1 MYIAEKIK
9 VMKQNK
15 KSKSGFLKYFLFFIA
30 ALIILYLAGPTVEKP
45 QSDAY
50 VAPTEHTLSLEQ
62 LEKQINDAE
71 SQVDYLKPDNE
82 SRILWANPDSI
93 YKTEYV
99 LLYLHGFSASPKEG
113 YPINYDF
120 GKHYGMNT
128 YIPRLYGHGL
138 DSPDNLVDMTPD
150 KLINSAK
157 EALEIA
163 RQLGD
168 KVIIMSTSTGGTL
181 SLLLAAANPD
191 IFAQILYSPNIEI
204 KDNSSKILTF
214 PWGLQLGRLI
224 AGEYLIYDDEPEV
237 QKYWQ
242 SKYRIEGVVYLQS
255 LVENTMKKT
264 TFEKINQP
272 LFLGY
277 YYKNDLENDP
287 TVKVSAML
295 KMFNEIET
303 PNALKKAH
311 AFPEV
316 GVHPL
321 ASGIKS
327 KNIEAVRAETYKFA
341 EEILKLNPIKD

>member
-1 MYIAEKIK
+1 M
-9 VMKQNK
+9 
-15 KSKSGFLKYFLFFIA
+15 KSKITKFFLYLIA
-30 ALIILYLAGPTVEKP
+30 ALIVLFLVGPKVEKP
-45 QSDAY
+45 SVDGF
-50 VAPTEHTLSLEQ
+50 VAPVEQTISLSE
-62 LEKQINDAE
+62 LEKQINDSEAK
-71 SQVDYLKPDNE
+71 VKYLKPDNE
-82 SRILWANPDSI
+82 SRILWANADSL

-128 YIPRLYGHGL
+128 YIPRLYAHGL
-138 DSPDNLVDMTPD
+138 DSPANLLDMTPD

-157 EALEIA
+157 EALTVA

-181 SLLLAAANPD
+181 SLLLAAENPD
-191 IFAQILYSPNIEI
+191 IFAQILYSPNIQI
-204 KDNSSKILTF
+204 KDDNSKILTY
-214 PWGLQLGRLI
+214 PWGLNLGKMI
-224 AGEYLIYDDEPEV
+224 AGETLVYDDEPEV

-242 SKYRIEGVVYLQS
+242 STYRIEGVVYLQS
-255 LVENTMKKT
+255 LVENTMIKS
-264 TFEKINQP
+264 TFEKVNQP

-277 YYKNDLENDP
+277 YYKNETEQDP

-295 KMFNEIET
+295 DMFNQVST
-303 PNALKKAH
+303 PDELKRKH
-311 AFPEV
+311 AFPNV

-327 KNIEAVRAETYKFA
+327 KNIDAVRDETYKFA
-341 EEILKLNPIKD
+341 EEILKLKPIQEN

>member
-1 MYIAEKIK
+1 M
-9 VMKQNK
+9 
-15 KSKSGFLKYFLFFIA
+15 KSKITKFFFFLFA
-30 ALIILYLAGPTVEKP
+30 AILVLFLVGPKVEKP
-45 QSDAY
+45 SVNGY
-50 VAPTEHTLSLEQ
+50 VAPIDQTLSLSE
-62 LEKQINDAE
+62 LELQINNAE
-71 SQVDYLKPDNE
+71 AQVEYLKPDNE
-82 SRILWANPDSI
+82 SRILWANTDSL

-120 GKHYGMNT
+120 GKHYGINT

-138 DSPDNLVDMTPD
+138 DSPSNLLDMTPD

-157 EALEIA
+157 EALNIA

-181 SLLLAAANPD
+181 SLLLAAENPD
-191 IFAQILYSPNIEI
+191 IFAQILFAPNIQI
-204 KDNSSKILTF
+204 KDDNSKILTY
-214 PWGLQLGRLI
+214 PWGLNLGKLI
-224 AGEYLIYDDEPEV
+224 AGETIVYDDDAET

-242 SKYRIEGVVYLQS
+242 SSYRIEGVVYLQS
-255 LVENTMKKT
+255 LVENTMT
-264 TFEKINQP
+264 ESVFEKVKQP

-277 YYKNDLENDP
+277 YYKNETENDP

-295 KMFNEIET
+295 EMFEQIST
-303 PNALKKAH
+303 PTELKREH

-327 KNIEAVRAETYKFA
+327 KNIDAVRNETYKFA
-341 EEILKLNPIKD
+341 EEILKLKPIQE

>member
-1 MYIAEKIK
+1 M
-9 VMKQNK
+9 
-15 KSKSGFLKYFLFFIA
+15 KSKITKFFFFLFA
-30 ALIILYLAGPTVEKP
+30 AILVLFLVGPKVEKP
-45 QSDAY
+45 SVDGY
-50 VAPTEHTLSLEQ
+50 VAPIEQTLSLSE
-62 LEKQINDAE
+62 LELQINNAE
-71 SQVDYLKPDNE
+71 AQVEYLKPDNE
-82 SRILWANPDSI
+82 SRILWANADSL

-120 GKHYGMNT
+120 GKHYGINT

-138 DSPDNLVDMTPD
+138 DSPSNLLDMTPD

-157 EALEIA
+157 EALNIA

-181 SLLLAAANPD
+181 SLLLAAENSD
-191 IFAQILYSPNIEI
+191 IFAQILFAPNIQI
-204 KDNSSKILTF
+204 KDDNSKILTY
-214 PWGLQLGRLI
+214 PWGLNLGKMI
-224 AGEYLIYDDEPEV
+224 AGETIVYDDDAET

-242 SKYRIEGVVYLQS
+242 SSYRIEGVVYLQS
-255 LVENTMKKT
+255 LVENTMT
-264 TFEKINQP
+264 ESVFEKVKQP

-277 YYKNDLENDP
+277 YYKNETENDP

-295 KMFNEIET
+295 EMFEQIST
-303 PNALKKAH
+303 PTELKREH

-327 KNIEAVRAETYKFA
+327 KNIDAVRNETYKFA
-341 EEILKLNPIKD
+341 EEILKLKPIQE

>member
-1 MYIAEKIK
+1 M
-9 VMKQNK
+9 
-15 KSKSGFLKYFLFFIA
+15 KSKITKFFFFLFA
-30 ALIILYLAGPTVEKP
+30 AILVLFLVGPKVEKP
-45 QSDAY
+45 SIDGY
-50 VAPTEHTLSLEQ
+50 VAPIEQTLSLSE
-62 LEKQINDAE
+62 LELQINNAE
-71 SQVDYLKPDNE
+71 AQVEYLKPDNE
-82 SRILWANPDSI
+82 SRILWANTDSL

-120 GKHYGMNT
+120 GKHYGINT

-138 DSPDNLVDMTPD
+138 DSPSNLLDMTPD

-157 EALEIA
+157 EALNIA

-181 SLLLAAANPD
+181 SLLLAAENPD
-191 IFAQILYSPNIEI
+191 IFAQILFAPNIQI
-204 KDNSSKILTF
+204 KDDNSKILTY
-214 PWGLQLGRLI
+214 PWGLNLGKMI
-224 AGEYLIYDDEPEV
+224 AGETIVYDDDAET

-242 SKYRIEGVVYLQS
+242 SSYRIEGVVYLQS
-255 LVENTMKKT
+255 LVENTMT
-264 TFEKINQP
+264 ESVFEKVKQP

-277 YYKNDLENDP
+277 YYKNETENDP

-295 KMFNEIET
+295 EMFEQIST
-303 PNALKKAH
+303 PTELKREH

-327 KNIEAVRAETYKFA
+327 KNIDAVRNETYKFA
-341 EEILKLNPIKD
+341 EEILKLKPIQE

>member
-1 MYIAEKIK
+1 M
-9 VMKQNK
+9 
-15 KSKSGFLKYFLFFIA
+15 KSKLTKFFLFLIA
-30 ALIILYLAGPTVEKP
+30 ALFVLFLVGPKVEKP
-45 QSDAY
+45 SVDGFVTPIEQ
-50 VAPTEHTLSLEQ
+50 TLSLHE
-62 LEKQINDAE
+62 LELQINTTEA
-71 SQVDYLKPDNE
+71 QVEYLKPDNE
-82 SRILWANPDSI
+82 SRILWANADSL

-120 GKHYGMNT
+120 GKHYGINT

-138 DSPDNLVDMTPD
+138 DSPANLVDMTPD

-157 EALEIA
+157 EALNVA

-181 SLLLAAANPD
+181 SLLLAAENPD
-191 IFAQILYSPNIEI
+191 IFAQILFSPNIQI
-204 KDNSSKILTF
+204 KDDNSKILTY
-214 PWGLQLGRLI
+214 PWGLTLGKMI
-224 AGEYLIYDDEPEV
+224 AGETLEYDDKPEV

-242 SKYRIEGVVYLQS
+242 SSYRIEGVVYLQS
-255 LVENTMKKT
+255 LVENTMTESTFKKV
-264 TFEKINQP
+264 KQP

-277 YYKNDLENDP
+277 YYKNETENDP

-295 KMFNEIET
+295 EMFEQIST
-303 PNALKKAH
+303 PAELKRKH
-311 AFPEV
+311 AFPDV

-327 KNIEAVRAETYKFA
+327 KNIDAVRNETYKFA
-341 EEILKLNPIKD
+341 EDILKLKPIQE

>member
-1 MYIAEKIK
+1 M
-9 VMKQNK
+9 
-15 KSKSGFLKYFLFFIA
+15 KSKITKFFFFLFA
-30 ALIILYLAGPTVEKP
+30 AILVLFLVGPKVEKP
-45 QSDAY
+45 SVDGY
-50 VAPTEHTLSLEQ
+50 VAPIDQTLSLSE
-62 LEKQINDAE
+62 LELQINNAE
-71 SQVDYLKPDNE
+71 AQVEYLKPDNE
-82 SRILWANPDSI
+82 SRILWANADSL

-120 GKHYGMNT
+120 GKHYGINT

-138 DSPDNLVDMTPD
+138 DSPSNLLDMTPD

-157 EALEIA
+157 EALNIA

-181 SLLLAAANPD
+181 SLLLAAENPD
-191 IFAQILYSPNIEI
+191 IFAQILFAPNIQI
-204 KDNSSKILTF
+204 KDDNSKILTY
-214 PWGLQLGRLI
+214 PWGLNLGKMI
-224 AGEYLIYDDEPEV
+224 AGETIVYDDDAET

-242 SKYRIEGVVYLQS
+242 SSYRIEGVVYLQS
-255 LVENTMKKT
+255 LVENTMT
-264 TFEKINQP
+264 ESVFEKVKQP

-277 YYKNDLENDP
+277 YYKNETENDP

-295 KMFNEIET
+295 EMFEQIST
-303 PNALKKAH
+303 PTELKREH

-327 KNIEAVRAETYKFA
+327 KNIDAVRNETYKFA
-341 EEILKLNPIKD
+341 EEILKLKPIQE

>member
-1 MYIAEKIK
+1 M
-9 VMKQNK
+9 
-15 KSKSGFLKYFLFFIA
+15 KSKITKFFFFLFA
-30 ALIILYLAGPTVEKP
+30 AILVLFLVGPKVEKP
-45 QSDAY
+45 SVDGY
-50 VAPTEHTLSLEQ
+50 VAPIEQTLSLSE
-62 LEKQINDAE
+62 LELQINNAE
-71 SQVDYLKPDNE
+71 AQVEYLKPDNE
-82 SRILWANPDSI
+82 SRILWANTDSL

-120 GKHYGMNT
+120 GKHYGINT

-138 DSPDNLVDMTPD
+138 DSPSNLLDMTPD
-150 KLINSAK
+150 KLIHSAK
-157 EALEIA
+157 EALNIA

-181 SLLLAAANPD
+181 SLLLAAENPD
-191 IFAQILYSPNIEI
+191 IFAQILFAPNIQI
-204 KDNSSKILTF
+204 KDDNSKILTY
-214 PWGLQLGRLI
+214 PWGLNLGKMI
-224 AGEYLIYDDEPEV
+224 AGETIVYDDDAET

-242 SKYRIEGVVYLQS
+242 SSYRIEGVVYLQS
-255 LVENTMKKT
+255 LVENTMT
-264 TFEKINQP
+264 ESVFEKVKQP

-277 YYKNDLENDP
+277 YYKNETENDP

-295 KMFNEIET
+295 EMFEQIST
-303 PNALKKAH
+303 PTELKREH

-327 KNIEAVRAETYKFA
+327 KNIDAVRNETYKFA
-341 EEILKLNPIKD
+341 EEILKLKPIQE

>member
-1 MYIAEKIK
+1 M
-9 VMKQNK
+9 
-15 KSKSGFLKYFLFFIA
+15 KSKITKFFFFLFA
-30 ALIILYLAGPTVEKP
+30 AILVLFLVGPKVEKP
-45 QSDAY
+45 SVDGY
-50 VAPTEHTLSLEQ
+50 VAPIEQTLSLSE
-62 LEKQINDAE
+62 LELQINNAE
-71 SQVDYLKPDNE
+71 AQVEYLKPDNE
-82 SRILWANPDSI
+82 SRILWANTDSL

-120 GKHYGMNT
+120 GKHYGINT

-138 DSPDNLVDMTPD
+138 DSPSNLLDMTPD
-150 KLINSAK
+150 KLIHSAK
-157 EALEIA
+157 EALTVA

-181 SLLLAAANPD
+181 SLLLAAENPD
-191 IFAQILYSPNIEI
+191 IFAQILFAPNIQI
-204 KDNSSKILTF
+204 KDDNSKILTY
-214 PWGLQLGRLI
+214 PWGLNLGKMI
-224 AGEYLIYDDEPEV
+224 AGETIVYDDDAET

-242 SKYRIEGVVYLQS
+242 SSYRIEGVVYLQS
-255 LVENTMKKT
+255 LVENTMT
-264 TFEKINQP
+264 ESVFEKVKQP

-277 YYKNDLENDP
+277 YYKNETENDP

-295 KMFNEIET
+295 EMFEQIST
-303 PNALKKAH
+303 PTELKREH

-327 KNIEAVRAETYKFA
+327 KNIDAVRNETYKFA
-341 EEILKLNPIKD
+341 EEILKLKPIQE